1 MRILGTLVAASLL
14 SGFASTAL
22 AQQTCEETDS
32 VDTCWQNFY
41 ASAKR
46 SEPSKF
52 ATTETSKAK
61 TEATKAQT
69 GADSGGAA
77 TASTLTDLL
86 PLFDALGLIGNS
98 DQSDGT
104 LALNLNFLLPL
115 QEADKNMRLQ
125 VVVNTSPEPLTAL
138 VDAFP
143 EAVRAARKDTLQK
156 EISTFG
162 DSRAELTYSLVNS
175 RFGRDFTVARRKL
188 APIYEGAW
196 ARAGAPAANDSMVD
210 SQRAALQRLSDNTI
224 ANAKGINN
232 STAFSA
238 YPAELQSLRDE
249 LKQQSAAFGTAIGK
263 ATLATQQEFAAA
275 RLSQLAALVEQQP
288 QLLFSVAQDIRDDVV
303 GPEKTS
309 AKLTFEFTRYNLGDF
324 LRGDGA
330 ACKNAD
336 AVRQGGADYVKCV
349 DALNRYAGGTEDAL
363 KTQPRWKLS
372 AAYQRVKA
380 IDYLYPDD
388 NVTLHL
394 PETDRVEVT
403 VGWGRPLQAVKNADR
418 VDLEASYDSNIDGD
432 TSNKERIKATFTY
445 TRRVADMDIPFSIVY
460 ANKDQFL
467 GEVDHQISLNLGIKF
482 RPPPGGAK

>member
-1 MRILGTLVAASLL
+1 MRILRTIVAASLL
-14 SGFASTAL
+14 ACLASTAL
-22 AQQTCEETDS
+22 AQQTCEEKDS
-32 VDTCWQNFY
+32 FDTCWQNFFN
-41 ASAKR
+41 SAKGT
-46 SEPSKF
+46 EANKF
-52 ATTETSKAK
+52 ATAETSKAK

-98 DQSDGT
+98 DQGDGT
-104 LALNLNFLLPL
+104 LALNLNFLLPV
-115 QEADKNMRLQ
+115 QEADKNMQLQ
-125 VVVNTSPEPLTAL
+125 LVVNTSPEPLTAL

-156 EISTFG
+156 EISAFG
-162 DSRAELTYSLVNS
+162 ESRAELTYSFVNK
-175 RFGRDFTVARRKL
+175 RFGRDFTVARKTL

-196 ARAGAPAANDSMVD
+196 ARAGASAISDSMVD
-210 SQRAALQRLSDNTI
+210 SQRAALRRLNDDAI
-224 ANAKGINN
+224 ATTKGIDTT
-232 STAFSA
+232 TAFSA
-238 YPAELQSLRDE
+238 YPAELQSLHDE

-263 ATLATQQEFAAA
+263 ATVATQNEFKSA

-288 QLLFSVAQDIRDDVV
+288 QLLFSVAQDIRDDVA

-309 AKLTFEFTRYNLGDF
+309 AKLTYEFTRYNLGSF

-380 IDYLYPDD
+380 IDYVYPDD
-388 NVTLHL
+388 NVTLQL
-394 PETDRVEVT
+394 PETDRLEVT
-403 VGWGRPLQAVKNADR
+403 AGYGRPLQAVKNADR
-418 VDLEASYDSNIDGD
+418 VDFEASYDSNIDGD
-432 TSNKERIKATFTY
+432 TSNNERIKATLTY
-445 TRRVADMDIPFSIVY
+445 TRRVGEMDIPFSIVY
-460 ANKDQFL
+460 ANKDEFL
-467 GEVDHQISLNLGIKF
+467 GEVDHQISLNFGIKF
-482 RPPPGGAK
+482 RPPVK